1 MVTKTDRIRALL
13 AEGKEPSEIA
23 ETVGCTIE
31 YVRVVRYRLKAG
43 RDADVCWIAKNPEK
57 WSKLQAAYY
66 QRRKARQQVAA

>member
-1 MVTKTDRIRALL
+1 MTTTDRIRALL
-13 AEGKEPSEIA
+13 AEGKTASEIA
-23 ETVGCTIE
+23 ETVGCQIE

-43 RDADVCWIAKNPEK
+43 RAADVRWIAKNPER